1 MSHDFERHTVSFV
14 IRLWQ
19 EPAAGKDASQWR
31 GQIEHVPSGEQTYFQ
46 ISNSLWEF
54 FSQHLPMMNAGSPA
68 RSGLNPSDEV
78 QQT

>member
-46 ISNSLWEF
+46 ISNSLWQF
-54 FSQHLPMMNAGSPA
+54 LVQHVPTI
-68 RSGLNPSDEV
+68 LNTEAHSVPPTER
-78 QQT
+78 